1 MSSSSVAN
9 PAAYSPFA
17 TYSPSQEK
25 ANLARIR
32 DNQRRSRA
40 RRKEYLQEL
49 EARLRQ
55 CELHGIE
62 ASAEIQMAARKVAD
76 ENRKLR
82 ELLSLQGIGE
92 DGVLAY
98 LQSSPAGDAPMG
110 SQPTSRSAPVQAL
123 QQMLQTR
130 RPCCSDAHTGLP
142 VNGGQSESRESSLTS
157 ISTSNSPWDLNPP
170 ATSGALHHTGKATPH
185 QFMTPSSTTRSTVSS
200 ISHHSHHSVPHHQRL
215 AATPLSRNP
224 SPTSVV
230 NTSQMFELD
239 PQLSQSNTY
248 ISHQS
253 MPQYLQPHG
262 APEGIYIPTDTNNS
276 SCVFAANMI
285 TTMAG
290 GDPNS
295 VSADLGCLPGMDCD
309 VDNQLVF
316 NIMDRY
322 SETRADL

>member
-1 MSSSSVAN
+1 
-9 PAAYSPFA
+9 
-17 TYSPSQEK
+17 
-25 ANLARIR
+25 
-32 DNQRRSRA
+32 
-40 RRKEYLQEL
+40 
-49 EARLRQ
+49 
-55 CELHGIE
+55 
-62 ASAEIQMAARKVAD
+62 MAARKVAD

-92 DGVLAY
+92 DSIQAY
-98 LQSSPAGDAPMG
+98 LQSSPTGDTPPLG
-110 SQPTSRSAPVQAL
+110 SQPPSRSAPIQAL
-123 QQMLQTR
+123 QQLLQTR

-142 VNGGQSESRESSLTS
+142 VNGGQSDSREGSLTS
-157 ISTSNSPWDLNPP
+157 VSTTNSPWDLNSP

-200 ISHHSHHSVPHHQRL
+200 ISHHSHHNVPHHQRL

-224 SPTSVV
+224 SPTSMA
-230 NTSQMFELD
+230 NPSQMFELD

-253 MPQYLQPHG
+253 MPRYLQPHS
-262 APEGIYIPTDTNNS
+262 APESIYIPTDANS
-276 SCVFAANMI
+276 SNVNSCVFAADMI

-290 GDPNS
+290 GDPIS

-322 SETRADL
+322 TETRADL